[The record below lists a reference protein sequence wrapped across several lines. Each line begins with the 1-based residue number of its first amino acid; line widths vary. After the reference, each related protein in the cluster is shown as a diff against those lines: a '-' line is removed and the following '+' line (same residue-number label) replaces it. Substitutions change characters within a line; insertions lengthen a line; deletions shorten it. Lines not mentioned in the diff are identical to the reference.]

1 MNRDTAPRLS
11 RMFGRHV
18 RDADGRPIGQVHE
31 VRLRRIETAT
41 PLTAPDFKIE
51 ALIVGAGG
59 LALRLGF
66 TSTPARAP
74 WPFGARAR
82 AAVADARVVPWE
94 FVRESGEELH
104 TTLALSELETVEA

>member
-1 MNRDTAPRLS
+1 MSRDAAPRLS
-11 RMFGRHV
+11 RMFGRRV
-18 RDADGRPIGQVHE
+18 RDTDGRPIGRVHE
-31 VRLRRIETAT
+31 VQLRRMEASE
-41 PLTAPDFKIE
+41 PSTAPAFKIE

-82 AAVADARVVPWE
+82 AAVREARVVPWE
-94 FVRESGEELH
+94 SVRQSGEELH